1 MGIIKKNKKGVSLAE
16 LMAAIIIIGLASTT
30 ITSMVITSAKGQ
42 ARAQQYVLANEIART
57 YDSMLARDISRANLN
72 AIDNSLLVNDDPNDK
87 YVVVTQE
94 LMQKLVKINDTEYAP
109 VYYYLWSNDPN
120 AHFRLN
126 SQTFDNTNVEIKI
139 YVISKNFGYFKTEI
153 TVSYYNN
160 NRQVTYSGTH
170 FKEE

>member
-30 ITSMVITSAKGQ
+30 ITSMIITSAKGQ

-57 YDSMLARDISRANLN
+57 YDSMLARDITKANLQ
-72 AIDNSLLVNDDPNDK
+72 AIDDSLLKNDDPNEK
-87 YVVVTQE
+87 YVVVTKE
-94 LMQKLVKINDTEYAP
+94 LMQKMTKTTETEFAP
-109 VYYYLWSNDPN
+109 VYYYLWSDDPN

-126 SQTFDNTNVEIKI
+126 NQAFDNSNVEIKI
-139 YVISKNFGYFKTEI
+139 YVISKSFGYFKTEI
-153 TVSYYNN
+153 TVSYNNN
-160 NRQVTYSGTH
+160 NRQVTYNGTH